1 MAVIRVAECGIGD
14 TTVITEDGVTTF
26 HVLRVRDPKG
36 LLHDVV
42 FPDNIAR
49 TIADTL
55 DEQLADRSHR

>member
-14 TTVITEDGVTTF
+14 VPVITEDGVTTF
-26 HVLRVRDPKG
+26 HVLRVRDPHG

-49 TIADTL
+49 TIVDTL
-55 DEQLADRSHR
+55 DEQLGERSPR